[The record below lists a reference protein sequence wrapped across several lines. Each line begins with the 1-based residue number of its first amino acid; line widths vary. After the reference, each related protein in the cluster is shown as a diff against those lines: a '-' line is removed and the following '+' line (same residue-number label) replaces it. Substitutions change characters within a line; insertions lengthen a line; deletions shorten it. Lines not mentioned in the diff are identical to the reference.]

1 MPDYTIEDAE
11 DRLHEIL
18 DAARSRP
25 VRIMNDGHPVAVVLS
40 PSDYARLEQ
49 AAGAPS
55 GPKPAVRALHA
66 ASVVKFARTY
76 EALAK

>member
-18 DAARSRP
+18 DAARSGP
-25 VRIMNDGHPVAVVLS
+25 VRILNDGHAIAVVLS

-49 AAGAPS
+49 AADAP
-55 GPKPAVRALHA
+55 PEPTPAVRALHV
-66 ASVVKFARTY
+66 ASVVRFARTY